1 MSKGIPQ
8 AVSEYIE
15 NNAPQFRDMKP
26 AIKRV
31 STGVAQYSKALNR
44 DFAGIGVHVYSYTY
58 VIKEPF
64 RQILL
69 ITADSRGK
77 ILKVSH
83 SK

>member
-1 MSKGIPQ
+1 MSKGIPE
-8 AVSEYIE
+8 AVLEYIE
-15 NNAPQFRDMKP
+15 NNAPQFRKIKP
-26 AIKRV
+26 SVKRV
-31 STGVAQYSKALNR
+31 STGIAQYNKALNR

-64 RQILL
+64 RQVLL